1 MSDDERS
8 EKEIEPELAPGPQ
21 EKFQAHRERILRT
34 VVACFMGIVAGVL
47 SFAFAGPV
55 DPVSSVQPN
64 DLLGWLILLA
74 FIVFQKYVFIAIRID
89 FTTLTA
95 KDWFYQAF
103 MTFSLWF
110 ISWTL
115 LLSAAFQ

>member
-8 EKEIEPELAPGPQ
+8 EKDIEPEIAPGPQ

-34 VVACFMGIVAGVL
+34 VVACFMGILAGTL
-47 SFAFAGPV
+47 SFTLAGQM
-55 DPVSSVQPN
+55 DLVSRIQPN
-64 DLLGWLILLA
+64 ALLGWLILLA

-89 FTTLTA
+89 FTALTA

-103 MTFSLWF
+103 MTLSLWF

-115 LLSAAFQ
+115 LLSTAVQ